1 MRDWTWF
8 YPYLYAPFLSDIV
21 KCLHTYTPPPPHPR
35 SFPVDAMLQLF
46 MILPPTSS
54 TLLPSCFHRFY
65 TDAQYQRYFDMDF
78 DIDVYGKRKE
88 WEGIV
93 VLPMIDV
100 KAFTQAYKN
109 VMAQIP
115 EQDQKRNRRGK
126 TFVYT
131 YDTRDPRQSPAS
143 PYTTICGTIPQ
154 YRTRVVTLP

>member
-1 MRDWTWF
+1 
-8 YPYLYAPFLSDIV
+8 
-21 KCLHTYTPPPPHPR
+21 
-35 SFPVDAMLQLF
+35 
-46 MILPPTSS
+46 
-54 TLLPSCFHRFY
+54 
-65 TDAQYQRYFDMDF
+65 MDF

-100 KAFTQAYKN
+100 KAFTRAYKN